1 MKNRFSV
8 RRIAALSVLCAGALV
23 AFAIENLFP
32 SFIVPGGKIG
42 VSNVFVMLVLIVLG
56 NAEAFVLVIV
66 KSTLGC
72 LIVGNMGALMYSL
85 TGGVAACVVSV
96 VLVSVFKKAFSLTA
110 VCVISAVVNN
120 LVQYAVFYLV
130 TKSTATATYL
140 PYLLLTGGASGAVV
154 GIAVTLVIK
163 KIPTTYFERMSSLK
177 KEDRVGTEKR

>member
-120 LVQYAVFYLV
+120 LVQCAVFYLV
-130 TKSTATATYL
+130 TKSTATYL